1 MIRMLV
7 MLMNLKLKKF
17 SRFWQAMLG
26 IEIPD
31 PFPDGLILP
40 HPYGVVVH
48 LNSQIGKNC
57 IIYQNVTI
65 GSDKDGNF
73 PTFGSNVVVYAGACI
88 IGGVFVGDD
97 VIIGANAVVNKDV
110 PTGHTAVGVPAKF
123 FPNQL

>member
-1 MIRMLV
+1 MHCHRVITI
-7 MLMNLKLKKF
+7 
-17 SRFWQAMLG
+17 SYA
-26 IEIPD
+26 
-31 PFPDGLILP
+31 
-40 HPYGVVVH
+40 VVIH

-57 IIYQNVTI
+57 RIYQNVTI

-97 VIIGANAVVNKDV
+97 VIIGANAVVIKDV